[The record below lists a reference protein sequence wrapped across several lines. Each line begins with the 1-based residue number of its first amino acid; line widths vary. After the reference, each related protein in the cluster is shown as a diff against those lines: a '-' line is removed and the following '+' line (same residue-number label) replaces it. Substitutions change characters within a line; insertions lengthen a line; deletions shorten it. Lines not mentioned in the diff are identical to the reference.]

1 MSSVSGSVLKSR
13 MGLEH
18 RLDGM
23 SKKRESSEGSEI
35 SEFFQVLPMMGF
47 THHERLGISS
57 ISFIFFLAVL
67 GLLLHAGF
75 L

>member
-1 MSSVSGSVLKSR
+1 MECQR
-13 MGLEH
+13 
-18 RLDGM
+18 
-23 SKKRESSEGSEI
+23 REKVVNGSEI

>member
-18 RLDGM
+18 VDWMECQR
-23 SKKRESSEGSEI
+23 REKVVNGSEI
-35 SEFFQVLPMMGF
+35 SEFFQVRSF
-47 THHERLGISS
+47 THHERSGISS
-57 ISFIFFLAVL
+57 ISFIFFLALL
-67 GLLLHAGF
+67 GLLLRAGF